1 MMGFIE
7 IYWVLLFSSRFYWVT
22 RDRIEFDSYF
32 FFLKKI
38 SAVVSEIYLVFPV
51 FRSRGGGGD
60 PSN

>member
-32 FFLKKI
+32 FFSEKDI
-38 SAVVSEIYLVFPV
+38 SCCVRDLPGFSGVSFEGWG
-51 FRSRGGGGD
+51 R
-60 PSN
+60 